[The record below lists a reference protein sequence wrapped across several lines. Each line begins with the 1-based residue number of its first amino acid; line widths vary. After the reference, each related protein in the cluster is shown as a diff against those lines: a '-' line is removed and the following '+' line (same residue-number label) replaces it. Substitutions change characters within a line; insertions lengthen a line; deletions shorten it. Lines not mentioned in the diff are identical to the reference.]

1 MRLLFNERHL
11 AATNCLLVPWHTD
24 PQRLAC
30 MHRWKVCHGHL
41 LKLIMLSNPTASAT
55 LLGQMTG
62 GVLCQY
68 IKRSRWIL
76 ITWCTMLTIF
86 SASMVSIQPGQQSK
100 GIGLMF
106 MACYSVGVIETC
118 SLSLAPLSCATED
131 IGAALGALG
140 SIRSGGASVATAIF
154 VTILDNKLT
163 KFVPEYVAPAA
174 LEAGL
179 PKSSLTAL
187 FTNLATGTL
196 KLVPGIN
203 PEIITAVAAANAR
216 AGADSFRYVWYA
228 VIAFACCSIIAACL
242 TINYGEFLTD
252 DVARKMHGKAVHV
265 PNPGEHLE
273 QKEILDEKASP

>member
-1 MRLLFNERHL
+1 MNLGGWCHCTRCVRRVRRLHPQRRPSFAYSLVYVTRISCHGHYGNGGIMRLLFNERHL

-30 MHRWKVCHGHL
+30 MHCWKVCHGHL

-140 SIRSGGASVATAIF
+140 SIRSGGASVATAI
-154 VTILDNKLT
+154 
-163 KFVPEYVAPAA
+163 
-174 LEAGL
+174 
-179 PKSSLTAL
+179 SLT
-187 FTNLATGTL
+187 
-196 KLVPGIN
+196 I
-203 PEIITAVAAANAR
+203 
-216 AGADSFRYVWYA
+216 
-228 VIAFACCSIIAACL
+228 
-242 TINYGEFLTD
+242 
-252 DVARKMHGKAVHV
+252 
-265 PNPGEHLE
+265 
-273 QKEILDEKASP
+273 

>member
-1 MRLLFNERHL
+1 M
-11 AATNCLLVPWHTD
+11 
-24 PQRLAC
+24 
-30 MHRWKVCHGHL
+30 KISG
-41 LKLIMLSNPTASAT
+41 SAT

-68 IKRSRWIL
+68 IKKSRYIL

-118 SLSLAPLSCATED
+118 SLALAPLSCATED

-154 VTILDNKLT
+154 VTILDNKLA

-174 LEAGL
+174 LDAGL
-179 PKSSLTAL
+179 PKTSLIAL

-196 KLVPGIN
+196 DLVPGIT
-203 PEIITAVAAANAR
+203 PKIIAAVATANAR

-228 VIAFACCSIIAACL
+228 VIPFASCSIIAACL
-242 TINYGEFLTD
+242 TINYGQYLTD
-252 DVARKMHGKAVHV
+252 DVARKMHGRTVHV
-265 PNPGEHLE
+265 RNPGEHSE
-273 QKEILDEKASP
+273 QRDVLDEKASP